1 VPARHALLRPS
12 RYRGRHRA
20 PSTSAR
26 ALTIGGI
33 GVGTLA
39 ATVIAP
45 SAAHAATSSQW
56 DRVAQCESG
65 GNWAADTGNGYYGG
79 LQFSAGTWDGY
90 GGQAY
95 APTANQASAGEQ
107 MAIADKVLASQG
119 WGAWPVCS
127 REAGV
132 AGDATTG
139 SATPDV
145 ATQAASSSSE
155 PAGSSSEHVVKPFSG
170 KPRKD
175 ANYTVKPGDTL
186 SRIAAKYSHTGGWHR
201 IWKNNERVIGS
212 NPSLIESGMR
222 LMVHGAGKPLADR
235 HGAHHAAHHGAH
247 HRSSH

>member
-1 VPARHALLRPS
+1 VPARHAAPRPS

-39 ATVIAP
+39 VSVIAP
-45 SAAHAATSSQW
+45 AAAHAATSSQW

-79 LQFSAGTWDGY
+79 LQFSASTWDGY

-95 APTANQASAGEQ
+95 APTANEASAGEQ
-107 MAIADKVLASQG
+107 MAVADKVLAAQG

-132 AGDATTG
+132 AGEPTTE
-139 SATPDV
+139 SATPSV
-145 ATQAASSSSE
+145 ATPTPAASSSSSSSSTS
-155 PAGSSSEHVVKPFSG
+155 GSSPVIKPFSG
-170 KPRKD
+170 PPRKD

-186 SRIAAKYSHTGGWHR
+186 NAIAARYSHTGGWHR
-201 IWKNNERVIGS
+201 IWSNNKRVIGS
-212 NPSLIESGMR
+212 NPSLIEPGMK
-222 LMVHGAGKPLADR
+222 LMVHGAGKPLTDR
-235 HGAHHAAHHGAH
+235 HEHARH
-247 HRSSH
+247 